1 MPELKLVKDGY
12 PDPEPGDYGSYV
24 RSWARSLRAR
34 NLSPKTVKTYR
45 EAVEGLGAY
54 LARTDGPRDLGAILR
69 EHVEGFIVHLLD
81 TSTDSTANNRYR
93 GMQQFFKWALAEGE
107 IQADPMALMRA
118 PMITEKEIPLVP
130 DDTLKKLLKACAG
143 REFTELR
150 DTAIIR
156 VLIDTGVR
164 REEVASIPL
173 DDLDLDT
180 DSVTIT
186 RKGRRPAT
194 LDLSAKTCQA
204 FERYLRARSHHPL
217 ARRPELWLGEKA
229 RGPLTADGIRQMLDR
244 RCDQAGIP
252 HIHPHQFRHTAADYA
267 MKSGMSDNDI
277 MRNFGW
283 KSRQM
288 LARYAAANADERARE
303 AHRRLSPGDRV
314 LGSHQGAERWR
325 AVPLATNHAK
335 T

>member
-12 PDPEPGDYGSYV
+12 PGPESGDYSSFV
-24 RSWARSLRAR
+24 RSWVRSLRAR

-45 EAVEGLGAY
+45 EAAEGLGAY
-54 LARTDGPRDLGAILR
+54 LARTKGPADLAAIQR

-81 TSTDSTANNRYR
+81 NATDSTANNRYR
-93 GMQQFFKWALAEGE
+93 GLQQFFKWALDEGE
-107 IQADPMALMRA
+107 IQADPMARMK
-118 PMITEKEIPLVP
+118 PPVITEKAVP
-130 DDTLKKLLKACAG
+130 ILSDDTLKKLLKACAG
-143 REFTELR
+143 RECTELR

-156 VLIDTGVR
+156 VLIDTGMR
-164 REEVASIPL
+164 REEVATIMV

-180 DSVTIT
+180 DSVTVT

-204 FERYLRARSHHPL
+204 LERYLRVRSREPL
-217 ARRPELWLGEKA
+217 ARRPELWLGEKH
-229 RGPLTADGIRQMLDR
+229 RGALTADGVRQMLDR
-244 RCDQAGIP
+244 RCDQASIP
-252 HIHPHQFRHTAADYA
+252 RINPHQFRHTAADFA

-288 LARYAAANADERARE
+288 LARYAAATADERARE
-303 AHRRLSPGDRV
+303 AHKRLSPGDRV
-314 LGSHQGAERWR
+314 
-325 AVPLATNHAK
+325 
-335 T
+335 

>member
-12 PDPEPGDYGSYV
+12 SDPEPGDYGSYV
-24 RSWARSLRAR
+24 RSWVRSLWAR

-45 EAVEGLGAY
+45 EAAEGLGAY

-93 GMQQFFKWALAEGE
+93 GLQQFFKWALAEGE

-118 PMITEKEIPLVP
+118 PVITEKEIPLVP

-204 FERYLRARSHHPL
+204 IERYLRARSHHPL

-244 RCDQAGIP
+244 RCDQAGIS

-303 AHRRLSPGDRV
+303 AHRRLSPGDR
-314 LGSHQGAERWR
+314 A
-325 AVPLATNHAK
+325 
-335 T
+335 

>member
-1 MPELKLVKDGY
+1 MPELQLVKDGY
-12 PDPEPGDYGSYV
+12 PDPESGDYGSFV
-24 RSWARSLRAR
+24 RSWVRSLRAR

-45 EAVEGLGAY
+45 EAAEGLGAY
-54 LARTDGPRDLGAILR
+54 LARTGGPRDLGAILR

-93 GMQQFFKWALAEGE
+93 GLQQFFKWALAEGE
-107 IQADPMALMRA
+107 IRADPMALMRA
-118 PMITEKEIPLVP
+118 PVITEKEIPLVP

-204 FERYLRARSHHPL
+204 LERYLRARSHHPL

-252 HIHPHQFRHTAADYA
+252 HVHPHQFRHTAADYA

-314 LGSHQGAERWR
+314 
-325 AVPLATNHAK
+325 
-335 T
+335 

>member
-1 MPELKLVKDGY
+1 MVPRLTMREQIII
-12 PDPEPGDYGSYV
+12 
-24 RSWARSLRAR
+24 RISLRDDVP
-34 NLSPKTVKTYR
+34 LSWPSCEDY
-45 EAVEGLGAY
+45 
-54 LARTDGPRDLGAILR
+54 
-69 EHVEGFIVHLLD
+69 
-81 TSTDSTANNRYR
+81 S
-93 GMQQFFKWALAEGE
+93 
-107 IQADPMALMRA
+107 A
-118 PMITEKEIPLVP
+118 PSPLPSKQRVAGSNP
-130 DDTLKKLLKACAG
+130 AG
-143 REFTELR
+143 R
-150 DTAIIR
+150 
-156 VLIDTGVR
+156 
-164 REEVASIPL
+164 ASQQAGAHRHRGAARGSRLHPL

-186 RKGRRPAT
+186 RKGRHPAT

-204 FERYLRARSHHPL
+204 LERYLRARSHHPL

-244 RCDQAGIP
+244 RCDEAGIP

-314 LGSHQGAERWR
+314 
-325 AVPLATNHAK
+325 
-335 T
+335 

>member
-1 MPELKLVKDGY
+1 MSELKLVKDGY
-12 PDPEPGDYGSYV
+12 PEPDEGDYTSYV
-24 RSWARSLRAR
+24 RSWVRSLRAR

-45 EAVEGLGAY
+45 EAAEGLAAY
-54 LARTDGPRDLGAILR
+54 LARTDCPGNLGAIRR
-69 EHVEGFIVHLLD
+69 EHVEGFIGWLLD
-81 TSTDSTANNRYR
+81 TASDSTANNRHR
-93 GMQQFFKWALAEGE
+93 GLQQFFKWAVEEEE
-107 IQADPMALMRA
+107 IAADPMARMKP
-118 PMITEKEIPLVP
+118 PMITEKAIPLLP
-130 DDTLKKLLKACAG
+130 DDTLRKLLKACAG
-143 REFTELR
+143 KGFTELR

-164 REEVASIPL
+164 REEVATIVL

-194 LDLSAKTCQA
+194 LNLSARTCQA
-204 FERYLRARSHHPL
+204 LERYLRARTRHPL
-217 ARRPELWLGEKA
+217 ARRPELWLGERN
-229 RGPLTADGIRQMLDR
+229 RGALIADGVRQMLER

-252 HIHPHQFRHTAADYA
+252 HVHPHQFRHTAADYA

-303 AHRRLSPGDRV
+303 AHRKLSPGDRV
-314 LGSHQGAERWR
+314 
-325 AVPLATNHAK
+325 
-335 T
+335 

>member
-24 RSWARSLRAR
+24 RSWVRSLRAR

-45 EAVEGLGAY
+45 EAAEGLGAY

-69 EHVEGFIVHLLD
+69 EHVEGFIVRLLD

-93 GMQQFFKWALAEGE
+93 GLQQFFKWALAEGE

-118 PMITEKEIPLVP
+118 PVITEKEIPLVP
-130 DDTLKKLLKACAG
+130 DGTLKKLLKACAG

-204 FERYLRARSHHPL
+204 LERYLRARSHHPL

-229 RGPLTADGIRQMLDR
+229 RGPLTANGIRQMLDR

-303 AHRRLSPGDRV
+303 AHRRLSPGDRI
-314 LGSHQGAERWR
+314 
-325 AVPLATNHAK
+325 
-335 T
+335 

>member
-1 MPELKLVKDGY
+1 MPELQLVKDGY
-12 PDPEPGDYGSYV
+12 PDPEPGDYGSFV
-24 RSWARSLRAR
+24 RSWVRSLRAR

-45 EAVEGLGAY
+45 EAAEGLGTY
-54 LARTDGPRDLGAILR
+54 LARTDGPRDLGGILR

-81 TSTDSTANNRYR
+81 TSTGSTANNRYR
-93 GMQQFFKWALAEGE
+93 GLQQFFKWALAEGE
-107 IQADPMALMRA
+107 IRADPMALMRA
-118 PMITEKEIPLVP
+118 PVITEKEIPLVP

-156 VLIDTGVR
+156 MLIDTGVR

-204 FERYLRARSHHPL
+204 LERYLRARSHHPL

-314 LGSHQGAERWR
+314 
-325 AVPLATNHAK
+325 
-335 T
+335 

>member
-1 MPELKLVKDGY
+1 MSELKLVKDGY
-12 PDPEPGDYGSYV
+12 PEPDEGDYASYV

-45 EAVEGLGAY
+45 EAAEGLGAY
-54 LARTDGPRDLGAILR
+54 LARTDGPRDLGAIGR
-69 EHVEGFIVHLLD
+69 EHVEGFIGWLLD
-81 TSTDSTANNRYR
+81 TASDSTANNRYR
-93 GMQQFFKWALAEGE
+93 GLQQFFKWAVEEEE
-107 IQADPMALMRA
+107 IATDPMARMKP
-118 PMITEKEIPLVP
+118 PMITEKAIPLLP
-130 DDTLKKLLKACAG
+130 DDTLRKLLKACAG
-143 REFTELR
+143 KGFTELR

-164 REEVASIPL
+164 REEVATIAL
-173 DDLDLDT
+173 GDLDLDT

-194 LDLSAKTCQA
+194 LNLSARTCQA
-204 FERYLRARSHHPL
+204 LERYLRARAHQPL
-217 ARRPELWLGEKA
+217 ARRPELWLGERN
-229 RGPLTADGIRQMLDR
+229 RGALTADGVRQMLDR

-252 HIHPHQFRHTAADYA
+252 QVHPHQFRHTAADYA

-288 LARYAAANADERARE
+288 LARYAAANADERARQ
-303 AHRRLSPGDRV
+303 AHRKLSPGDRV
-314 LGSHQGAERWR
+314 
-325 AVPLATNHAK
+325 
-335 T
+335 

>member
-1 MPELKLVKDGY
+1 MPELQLVKDGY
-12 PDPEPGDYGSYV
+12 PDPEPGDYGSFV
-24 RSWARSLRAR
+24 RSWVRSLRAR

-45 EAVEGLGAY
+45 EAAEGLGTY
-54 LARTDGPRDLGAILR
+54 LARTDGPRDLGWILR

-93 GMQQFFKWALAEGE
+93 SLQQFFKWALAEGE

-118 PMITEKEIPLVP
+118 PVITEKEIPLVP

-204 FERYLRARSHHPL
+204 LERYLRARSHHPL

-244 RCDQAGIP
+244 RCDEAGIP

-303 AHRRLSPGDRV
+303 AHRRRSPGDRV
-314 LGSHQGAERWR
+314 
-325 AVPLATNHAK
+325 
-335 T
+335 

>member
-1 MPELKLVKDGY
+1 MSELKLVKDGY
-12 PDPEPGDYGSYV
+12 PEPEEGDYASYV
-24 RSWARSLRAR
+24 RSWVRSLRAR

-45 EAVEGLGAY
+45 EAAEGLGVY
-54 LARTDGPRDLGAILR
+54 LARTDGPHNLGAIRR
-69 EHVEGFIVHLLD
+69 EHVEGFIGWLLD
-81 TSTDSTANNRYR
+81 TASDSTANNRYR
-93 GMQQFFKWALAEGE
+93 GLQQFFKWAVTEEE
-107 IQADPMALMRA
+107 IAADPMARMKP
-118 PMITEKEIPLVP
+118 PMITEKAIPLLP
-130 DDTLKKLLKACAG
+130 DDTLRKLLKASAG
-143 REFTELR
+143 KGFTELR

-164 REEVASIPL
+164 REEVATIAL

-194 LDLSAKTCQA
+194 LNLSAKTCQA
-204 FERYLRARSHHPL
+204 LERYLRARAHHPL
-217 ARRPELWLGEKA
+217 ARRPELWLGERS
-229 RGPLTADGIRQMLDR
+229 RGALTADGVRQMLDR
-244 RCDQAGIP
+244 RCDQGGIP
-252 HIHPHQFRHTAADYA
+252 HVHPHQFRHTAADYA

-303 AHRRLSPGDRV
+303 AHRKLSPGDRV
-314 LGSHQGAERWR
+314 
-325 AVPLATNHAK
+325 
-335 T
+335 

>member
-1 MPELKLVKDGY
+1 MAELKLVKDGY
-12 PDPEPGDYGSYV
+12 PDPEPGDYVSYV

-45 EAVEGLGAY
+45 EAAVGLSAY
-54 LARTDGPRDLGAILR
+54 LARTDGPRDLGAIRR
-69 EHVEGFIVHLLD
+69 EHVQGFIVWLLD
-81 TSTDSTANNRYR
+81 NATDSTANNRYR
-93 GMQQFFKWALAEGE
+93 GLQQFFKWALSEGE
-107 IQADPMALMRA
+107 IQADPMALMRP

-130 DDTLKKLLKACAG
+130 DDTLKKLLRACIG

-156 VLIDTGVR
+156 ALIDTGVR

-186 RKGRRPAT
+186 RKGRHPAT

-204 FERYLRARSHHPL
+204 IERYLRARSHHPL
-217 ARRPELWLGEKA
+217 ARRPELWLGERA

-288 LARYAAANADERARE
+288 LARYTAANADERARE

-314 LGSHQGAERWR
+314 
-325 AVPLATNHAK
+325 
-335 T
+335 

>member
-1 MPELKLVKDGY
+1 MTTARI
-12 PDPEPGDYGSYV
+12 V
-24 RSWARSLRAR
+24 RSWVRSLRAR

-45 EAVEGLGAY
+45 EAAEGLGAY

-93 GMQQFFKWALAEGE
+93 GLQQFFKWALAEGE
-107 IQADPMALMRA
+107 IRADPMALMRA
-118 PMITEKEIPLVP
+118 PVITEKEIPLVP

-186 RKGRRPAT
+186 GKGRRPAT

-204 FERYLRARSHHPL
+204 LERYLRARSHHPL

-303 AHRRLSPGDRV
+303 AHRRLSPGDRI
-314 LGSHQGAERWR
+314 
-325 AVPLATNHAK
+325 
-335 T
+335 

>member
-24 RSWARSLRAR
+24 RSWVRSLRAR
-34 NLSPKTVKTYR
+34 NLSLKTVKTYR
-45 EAVEGLGAY
+45 EAAEGLGAY

-93 GMQQFFKWALAEGE
+93 GLQQFFKWALDEGE
-107 IQADPMALMRA
+107 IQADPMARMK
-118 PMITEKEIPLVP
+118 PPVITEKAIPVLT
-130 DDTLKKLLKACAG
+130 DDTLKKLLRACAG

-156 VLIDTGVR
+156 VLIDTGMR
-164 REEVASIPL
+164 REEVATIL
-173 DDLDLDT
+173 VDDLDLDT
-180 DSVTIT
+180 DSVSVT

-194 LDLSAKTCQA
+194 LNLSAKTCQA
-204 FERYLRARSHHPL
+204 LERYLRSRSHQPL
-217 ARRPELWLGEKA
+217 ARRPELWLGEKH
-229 RGPLTADGIRQMLDR
+229 RGPLTADGVRQMLDR

-252 HIHPHQFRHTAADYA
+252 RIHPHQFRHTAADYA
-267 MKSGMSDNDI
+267 MRSGMSDNDL
-277 MRNFGW
+277 MRTFGW

-288 LARYAAANADERARE
+288 LARYAAATADERARE
-303 AHRRLSPGDRV
+303 AHKRLSPGDRV
-314 LGSHQGAERWR
+314 
-325 AVPLATNHAK
+325 
-335 T
+335 